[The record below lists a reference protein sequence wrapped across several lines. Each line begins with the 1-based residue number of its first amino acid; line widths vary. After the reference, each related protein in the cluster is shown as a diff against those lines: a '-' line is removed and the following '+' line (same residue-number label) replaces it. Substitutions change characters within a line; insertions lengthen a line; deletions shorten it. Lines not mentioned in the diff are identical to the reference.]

1 MVKEPFIETARQVQD
16 MLGNDQLHFR
26 ELKRRMGWSLGKLQT
41 VINKML
47 ATGMIFCKSSEK
59 DNHKMKIFSL
69 TRMNDDASVMASST
83 KVNELRGKVAVQAD
97 IISNLVRLTIDDVK
111 VEVDASLG
119 KFAGIV
125 DIKLS
130 TVMNEIL
137 RKIPIGT
144 IVLEKA
150 LQKIGFSGI
159 DDERLEKIITADDEK

>member
-1 MVKEPFIETARQVQD
+1 MNFNTLRKT
-16 MLGNDQLHFR
+16 L
-26 ELKRRMGWSLGKLQT
+26 GWSLGKCQS
-41 VINKML
+41 VVNKML
-47 ATGMIFCKSSEK
+47 ATGMIYCKYGEK
-59 DNHKMKIFSL
+59 DNHKTRIFSV
-69 TRMNDDASVMASST
+69 TRMQDETIATTPST

-97 IISNLVRLTIDDVK
+97 IISNLVKVTIDDVK

-137 RKIPIGT
+137 KKIPIGT

-159 DDERLEKIITADDEK
+159 DDERLEKIITADEK